1 MLASPFDS
9 DENSVNFYLQEMF
22 SWHLLMIPPQQK
34 HQNLYEKKPNDDE
47 DKKYWCTQLV
57 YVYA

>member
-22 SWHLLMIPPQQK
+22 FRHLLIIPPQKK

-47 DKKYWCTQLV
+47 DKKY
-57 YVYA
+57 